1 MYLYFFK
8 QQVKESNPYSSST
21 HKYYYFMKNVLVYCG
36 SSFGR
41 NEIYKSTAK
50 NLGEVLAKQSLRLI
64 YGGGSGGLMGVVAD
78 AVLENGGEVTGI
90 IPSFMEEWEV
100 QHKGLTECIV
110 VDSMHVRKQLMAEKA
125 DAVIALPGGWGTL
138 DELFEILTWRQIGL
152 HKMPI
157 GLLNTNGFYDDLI
170 VMLNKMVTEGFV
182 REANAKFL
190 IIDDNIDSLIEK
202 LRNDSYE
209 GELIGKMINK
219 A

>member
-1 MYLYFFK
+1 
-8 QQVKESNPYSSST
+8 
-21 HKYYYFMKNVLVYCG
+21 MKNVLVYCG

-170 VMLNKMVTEGFV
+170 VMLDKMVTEGFV

-202 LRNDSYE
+202 LRNDSHE

>member
-1 MYLYFFK
+1 
-8 QQVKESNPYSSST
+8 
-21 HKYYYFMKNVLVYCG
+21 MKNILVYCG
-36 SSFGR
+36 SSFGQ
-41 NEIYKSTAK
+41 NEIYKSTAN

>member
-1 MYLYFFK
+1 
-8 QQVKESNPYSSST
+8 
-21 HKYYYFMKNVLVYCG
+21 MKNILVYCG

-50 NLGEVLAKQSLRLI
+50 NLGRLLAKQSLRLI

>member
-1 MYLYFFK
+1 
-8 QQVKESNPYSSST
+8 
-21 HKYYYFMKNVLVYCG
+21 MKNVLVYCG

-110 VDSMHVRKQLMAEKA
+110 VDSMHIRKQLMAEKA

-170 VMLNKMVTEGFV
+170 VMLDKMVTEGFV

-202 LRNDSYE
+202 LRNDSHE

>member
-1 MYLYFFK
+1 M
-8 QQVKESNPYSSST
+8 ENI
-21 HKYYYFMKNVLVYCG
+21 LVYCG
-36 SSFGR
+36 SSFGQ

-50 NLGEVLAKQSLRLI
+50 NLGKLLAQQSLRLV

-90 IPSFMEEWEV
+90 IPSFMEAWEV

-110 VDSMHVRKQLMAEKA
+110 VESMHVRKQLMAERA

-170 VMLNKMVTEGFV
+170 IMLNKMVTEGFV
-182 REANAKFL
+182 REANARFL
-190 IIDDNIDSLIEK
+190 IIDDNIESLIEK
-202 LRNDSYE
+202 LKNDSYE
-209 GELIGKMINK
+209 GELIGKRIDK

>member
-1 MYLYFFK
+1 
-8 QQVKESNPYSSST
+8 
-21 HKYYYFMKNVLVYCG
+21 MKNVLVYCG

-41 NEIYKSTAK
+41 NEIYQSTAK
-50 NLGEVLAKQSLRLI
+50 NLGKLLAQQSLRLV

-90 IPSFMEEWEV
+90 IPSFMEAWEV

-110 VDSMHVRKQLMAEKA
+110 VDSMHVRKQLMAERA

-157 GLLNTNGFYDDLI
+157 GLLNTNGFYDDLL
-170 VMLNKMVTEGFV
+170 VMLDKMVTEGFV

-190 IIDDNIDSLIEK
+190 IIDDNIESLLEK

-209 GELIGKMINK
+209 GELIGKRIDK

>member
-1 MYLYFFK
+1 
-8 QQVKESNPYSSST
+8 
-21 HKYYYFMKNVLVYCG
+21 MKNILVYCG

-41 NEIYKSTAK
+41 NEIYKSTAN

>member
-1 MYLYFFK
+1 
-8 QQVKESNPYSSST
+8 
-21 HKYYYFMKNVLVYCG
+21 MKNVLVYCG

-90 IPSFMEEWEV
+90 IPSFMEKWEV

>member
-1 MYLYFFK
+1 
-8 QQVKESNPYSSST
+8 
-21 HKYYYFMKNVLVYCG
+21 MKNILVYCG

-41 NEIYKSTAK
+41 NEIYKSTAN

-100 QHKGLTECIV
+100 QHRGLTECIV

>member
-1 MYLYFFK
+1 
-8 QQVKESNPYSSST
+8 
-21 HKYYYFMKNVLVYCG
+21 MKNVLVYCG
-36 SSFGR
+36 SSFGQ
-41 NEIYKSTAK
+41 NEIYQSTAK
-50 NLGEVLAKQSLRLI
+50 NLGKLLAQQSLRLV

-90 IPSFMEEWEV
+90 IPSFMEAWEV

-110 VDSMHVRKQLMAEKA
+110 VDSMHVRKQLMAERA

-157 GLLNTNGFYDDLI
+157 GLLNTNGFYDDLL
-170 VMLNKMVTEGFV
+170 VMLDRMVTEGFV

-190 IIDDNIDSLIEK
+190 IIDDNIESLLEK

-209 GELIGKMINK
+209 GELIGKRIDK

>member
-1 MYLYFFK
+1 
-8 QQVKESNPYSSST
+8 
-21 HKYYYFMKNVLVYCG
+21 MKNILVYCG

>member
-1 MYLYFFK
+1 
-8 QQVKESNPYSSST
+8 
-21 HKYYYFMKNVLVYCG
+21 MKNILVYCG

-41 NEIYKSTAK
+41 NEIYKSTAN
-50 NLGEVLAKQSLRLI
+50 NLGEVIAKQSLRLI

>member
-1 MYLYFFK
+1 
-8 QQVKESNPYSSST
+8 
-21 HKYYYFMKNVLVYCG
+21 MKNILVYCG
-36 SSFGR
+36 SSFGQ

-50 NLGEVLAKQSLRLI
+50 NLGKLLAQQSLRLI

-90 IPSFMEEWEV
+90 IPSFMEAWEV

-110 VDSMHVRKQLMAEKA
+110 VDSMHVRKQLMAERA

-182 REANAKFL
+182 REANARFL

-209 GELIGKMINK
+209 GELIGKRIDK

>member
-1 MYLYFFK
+1 
-8 QQVKESNPYSSST
+8 
-21 HKYYYFMKNVLVYCG
+21 MKNILVYCG

-64 YGGGSGGLMGVVAD
+64 YGGGSGGLMGTVAD

-90 IPSFMEEWEV
+90 IPSFMEAWEV

-125 DAVIALPGGWGTL
+125 DAVIALPGGWGTF

-170 VMLNKMVTEGFV
+170 VMLDKMVTEGFV

-209 GELIGKMINK
+209 GELIGKRIDK

>member
-1 MYLYFFK
+1 
-8 QQVKESNPYSSST
+8 
-21 HKYYYFMKNVLVYCG
+21 MKNVLVYCG

-78 AVLENGGEVTGI
+78 AVLENSGEVTGI

-202 LRNDSYE
+202 LRNDSHE